1 MGMIVAKSLEDLK
14 KKLKVEYERIVE
26 DEELFWIKTKD
37 GWITVFKPRKREEVE
52 SILREGRFPARY
64 VRQVLAKERLKT
76 EALRK
81 AMRAKKRWILQS
93 GMAGVGKTY
102 ALTFKLSV
110 LARYYRISS
119 PLYVPLQSF
128 SIPEYRDLYP
138 QADSYLLDDLNTN
151 LGSHERD
158 FVIELIYHAYNENKI
173 LYMTT
178 NSKVKPEEK
187 DEPSVLTFLKEE
199 PVISRLFEMCEF
211 QVIKE
216 RKDLR
221 LENRR

>member
-1 MGMIVAKSLEDLK
+1 MMVAKSLEDLK
-14 KKLKVEYERIVE
+14 KRIKVEYECIIE
-26 DEELFWIKTKD
+26 DSELFWIKTRD
-37 GWITVFKPRKREEVE
+37 GWITAFKPRNREEVE
-52 SILREGRFPARY
+52 SILKEGRFPAKY
-64 VRQVLAKERLKT
+64 VKQVLSKERLKT
-76 EALRK
+76 EALEK
-81 AMRAKKRWILQS
+81 AMRSKKRWILQS

-110 LARYYRISS
+110 LTRFYRISS

-128 SIPEYRDLYP
+128 SVSEYRNLYP

-151 LGSHERD
+151 LNDYERE

-211 QVIKE
+211 QVIREK
-216 RKDLR
+216 KDLR
-221 LENRR
+221 VAK